1 MYRTRVYILIRS
13 TDHPYESKF
22 EMHWSRLLAVDQTPS
37 VGLIYV
43 LEPLTE
49 LRKTSYGIYQ
59 FIMKVRTQKQP
70 DGRDA

>member
-1 MYRTRVYILIRS
+1 
-13 TDHPYESKF
+13 
-22 EMHWSRLLAVDQTPS
+22 MHWSRLLAVDQTPS